1 MQLCL
6 EAINLGYCNTSE
18 TRSLD
23 VFDFLPNTKV
33 SFTVC
38 LLEIKSEYFNI
49 FFHNKEHQM
58 SDVDMDQ
65 LKMQSL

>member
-6 EAINLGYCNTSE
+6 KAINLGYCNTSE

-38 LLEIKSEYFNI
+38 RLEIKSEYFNN
-49 FFHNKEHQM
+49 FFYNKEHQM
-58 SDVDMDQ
+58 SDVDMHH